1 MSLVAI
7 YSTDQNNLKNFGR
20 WTITQGAFDQN
31 HFQIRPKGSQNQ
43 CCCFFCHYFSFM
55 SVFFQSNDHAY
66 QLSWACADPGFFV
79 RGGGGGVGVGG
90 GGGGVQVRWPENRLD
105 NIFGFFF
112 SPQLT
117 LQFTEGFQ

>member
-1 MSLVAI
+1 M
-7 YSTDQNNLKNFGR
+7 
-20 WTITQGAFDQN
+20 ITLISYLGHA
-31 HFQIRPKGSQNQ
+31 QIQD
-43 CCCFFCHYFSFM
+43 F
-55 SVFFQSNDHAY
+55 
-66 QLSWACADPGFFV
+66 LS
-79 RGGGGGVGVGG
+79 GGGGGGGGVGG